1 MGSIYRLAAVSLLA
15 FAFAA
20 PELAAQGSQRVLG
33 GGCAGRSAPVVQG
46 TLAIGTNASID
57 SPGCF
62 LGQGGF
68 GLLLLGTALPPSQA
82 IPIPLVSSRRG
93 TELCDLVL
101 LPQAYFEVTAVP
113 FPWTVAIPNDP
124 TLSGQALAL
133 QTLCHECG
141 FVGCFDL
148 LTQGLELRFG

>member
-1 MGSIYRLAAVSLLA
+1 MKSSSRWALALA
-15 FAFAA
+15 LAIPLVAG
-20 PELAAQGSQRVLG
+20 ELVAQGSQRVLG

-46 TLAIGTNASID
+46 SLVIGTSASID

-68 GLLLLGTALPPSQA
+68 GLLLLGAALSPSPP
-82 IPIPLVSSRRG
+82 IPIPLASSRRG
-93 TELCDLVL
+93 IELCDLVL
-101 LPQAYFEVTAVP
+101 LPQAYLEITAVR

-124 TLSGQALAL
+124 TLRGNALAL
-133 QTLCHECG
+133 QTLCNECG